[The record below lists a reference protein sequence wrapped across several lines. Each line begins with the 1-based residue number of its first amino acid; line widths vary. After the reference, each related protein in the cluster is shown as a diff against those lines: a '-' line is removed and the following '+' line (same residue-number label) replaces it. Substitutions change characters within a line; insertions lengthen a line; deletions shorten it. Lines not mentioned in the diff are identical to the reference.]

1 MSDVDIILPTYNCEK
16 YIEETLDSIVS
27 QSFQN
32 WKLIIVDDAS
42 QDTSVKIITKYLSDK
57 RIKLISLET
66 NKGAGFCRNLGIR
79 NSESEYIAFIDS
91 DDLWEKDKLLKQIDF
106 MKINKYNFTY
116 TNYLTFSREKKEE
129 DYKEIIPP
137 KYLTFKKFIKN
148 TSISTSA
155 MIVKRSSA
163 ENIRF
168 SDTKIC
174 EDYFFKCQILKNV
187 NYAYCLQE
195 KLSKYRIRKNSLQSN
210 KIRNVYWIWH
220 INKNYNKLNFL
231 ENLVSVISISIN
243 SVKKYGFK

>member
-42 QDTSVKIITKYLSDK
+42 QDTSVKIITKYLSDR

-116 TNYLTFSREKKEE
+116 TNYLTFSRA
-129 DYKEIIPP
+129 
-137 KYLTFKKFIKN
+137 N
-148 TSISTSA
+148 WCA
-155 MIVKRSSA
+155 
-163 ENIRF
+163 
-168 SDTKIC
+168 
-174 EDYFFKCQILKNV
+174 
-187 NYAYCLQE
+187 
-195 KLSKYRIRKNSLQSN
+195 
-210 KIRNVYWIWH
+210 
-220 INKNYNKLNFL
+220 
-231 ENLVSVISISIN
+231 
-243 SVKKYGFK
+243 